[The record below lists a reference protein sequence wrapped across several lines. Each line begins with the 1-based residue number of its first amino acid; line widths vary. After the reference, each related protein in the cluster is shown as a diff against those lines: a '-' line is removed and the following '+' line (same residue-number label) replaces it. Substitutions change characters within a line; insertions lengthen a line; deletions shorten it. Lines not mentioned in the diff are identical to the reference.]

1 MKSNKILQMFGA
13 YQEAETLEIYIYDTV
28 EGDTTDWTSGKKIK
42 SETSANHI
50 KELLESKK
58 EVSAIKIFIN
68 SFGGSVKEG
77 IAIYNQLKRHKAKKQ
92 VYIDGYACS
101 IASVIA
107 MCGDTV
113 TMAKNALM
121 MIHNA
126 SMYVF
131 GTAEELRKAADD
143 LEVINKAS
151 CSTYLERTKGKL
163 SEKELKKMLDE
174 ETWLSADECIRYGF
188 ADEIQQD
195 NNTAET
201 PSQCAYRN
209 YVIKMVARQ
218 SATPKQSNDGKNPFS
233 AFFKN
238 I

>member
-1 MKSNKILQMFGA
+1 MSNNQILNLFGVRQQA
-13 YQEAETLEIYIYDTV
+13 DTLEIYIYDTV
-28 EGDTTDWTSGKKIK
+28 EGDTQDWWTKEKIK

-50 KELLESKK
+50 RELLQSADN
-58 EVSAIKIFIN
+58 VSVIKIFIN

-126 SMYVF
+126 SMYAF

-143 LEVINKAS
+143 LEVMNKAS

-174 ETWLSADECIRYGF
+174 ETWLSADDCIRYGF
-188 ADEIQQD
+188 ADEIYRG
-195 NNTAET
+195 NTTTET

-209 YVIKMVARQ
+209 YVVKMMARQ

-233 AFFKN
+233 AFFK